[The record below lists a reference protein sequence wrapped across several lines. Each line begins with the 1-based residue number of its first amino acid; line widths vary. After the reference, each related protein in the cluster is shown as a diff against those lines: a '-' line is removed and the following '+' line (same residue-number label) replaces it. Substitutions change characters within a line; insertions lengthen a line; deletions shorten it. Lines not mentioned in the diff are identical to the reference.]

1 MRIRKAPAVAA
12 ATLLVAAGVTLA
24 NSGVAQAADC
34 PNNVLCLYENP
45 SWGGNVMIITGPTT
59 MLEGFNDKTSSFS
72 NHTNTQWCLFEHR
85 DFEGRKLVVIPPWT
99 AWGDFLPDADDRASS
114 ITGQPAWC

>member
-45 SWGGNVMIITGPTT
+45 SWGGNVMIITNLAPSLRAPG
-59 MLEGFNDKTSSFS
+59 
-72 NHTNTQWCLFEHR
+72 
-85 DFEGRKLVVIPPWT
+85 
-99 AWGDFLPDADDRASS
+99 GDA
-114 ITGQPAWC
+114 PARESAF